1 MAMRRRYPP
10 MFQRN
15 SRRRP
20 GRLSIAVP
28 NRPSPNADQ
37 RRSCSMPKGYVIL
50 TEAIK
55 DPEGM
60 KAYGR
65 AAGAAMGGVNIL
77 AVDTAPKVVEGS
89 WHGDQT
95 VVLEFESVDAARA
108 WYESEAYQKA
118 AKLRQAAADCNA
130 VIISGFA

>member
-1 MAMRRRYPP
+1 
-10 MFQRN
+10 
-15 SRRRP
+15 
-20 GRLSIAVP
+20 
-28 NRPSPNADQ
+28 
-37 RRSCSMPKGYVIL
+37 MPKGYVIL

-60 KAYGR
+60 RAYGR

-77 AVDTAPKVVEGS
+77 AVDTAPEVVEGT

-118 AKLRQAAADCNA
+118 AKLRHDAADCNA
-130 VIISGFA
+130 VIVSGFD